1 MKKSFMM
8 GNTTTSFLFVLLF
21 ISSSVTAQ
29 FKMVGYLTNWGN
41 LTQDANNVDYTKV
54 THLNIAFIN
63 PDNSGNLSP
72 TTSLTT
78 VNQTIHNNNAK
89 VLASLGGASA
99 PASWYTLME
108 AANRDA
114 FITKIVSF
122 SKTYN
127 FDGID
132 MDLEGAFID
141 GNYND
146 FVLALSTALKAEGK
160 LLTAAV
166 ATWNGWD
173 IYDNTLAAFD
183 FVNIMSY
190 DQYGTWTAAGQH
202 SSYSTAV
209 SDLNYW
215 GVTRGLAK
223 SKMVLGLP
231 NYGYRW
237 ESGNNNSSMTIKQ
250 IVNAYSRAINQDSIH
265 TATSGIIYY
274 NGIPTIKQKTSL
286 AIDKASGVMWWTSQ
300 FDFPSSD
307 SRSLIRAMDEEIK
320 ASLSVS
326 PATNSTDFTLYPNP
340 VSDDLILNAGSDHK
354 GLVKINFYDLSRK
367 EVLQKLLGEG
377 AQTINVSNL
386 AQGMYTCIISSN
398 DKISVLKIVKQ

>member
-1 MKKSFMM
+1 MKKSFIM
-8 GNTTTSFLFVLLF
+8 GTTTTSFLFVLLF
-21 ISSSVTAQ
+21 ISSSVNAQ

-89 VLASLGGASA
+89 VLASLGGAG
-99 PASWYTLME
+99 ASSSWPTLME
-108 AANRDA
+108 AANRGA
-114 FITKIVSF
+114 FITKIVNF

-132 MDLEGAFID
+132 MDLEGSFID
-141 GNYND
+141 NNYND
-146 FVLALSTALKAEGK
+146 FVLALSTALKAEDK

-190 DQYGTWTAAGQH
+190 DKYGTWTGPGQH
-202 SSYSTAV
+202 ASYADAV

-223 SKMVLGLP
+223 SKLVLGLP

-237 ESGNNNSSMTIKQ
+237 ESTNSSMTIKQ

-265 TATSGIIYY
+265 TTNGIIYY
-274 NGIPTIKQKTSL
+274 NGIPTIKQKTAL
-286 AIDKASGVMWWTSQ
+286 AIDKASGVMWWTQQ
-300 FDFPSSD
+300 FDFASSD
-307 SRSLIRAMDEEIK
+307 SRSLIRAMDEVIQ
-320 ASLSVS
+320 ASLSVT
-326 PATNSTDFTLYPNP
+326 PVVNSNDFTIYPNP
-340 VSDDLILNAGSDHK
+340 VNDELAVNSGSDHK
-354 GLVKINFYDLSRK
+354 GWMKINLYDLSGK
-367 EVLQKLLGEG
+367 EVMQKLLDENI
-377 AQTINVSNL
+377 QTINVSDL
-386 AQGMYTCIISSN
+386 AQGMYTCVISSN